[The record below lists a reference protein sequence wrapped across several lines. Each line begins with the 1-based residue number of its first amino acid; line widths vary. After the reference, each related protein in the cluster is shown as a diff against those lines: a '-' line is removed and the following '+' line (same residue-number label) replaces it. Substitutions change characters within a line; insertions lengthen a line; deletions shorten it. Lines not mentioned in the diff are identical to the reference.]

1 MTTPDNQHKYNPHTL
16 EGNSAAVLNSAAMHL
31 GEDQFA
37 AFALIGSADAA
48 AIRAGQFDRE
58 LEFEPDSGIGSAT
71 LAHLAACTHCRE
83 ELARFTE
90 SLVSFNHLSLAWAD
104 SRPAR
109 PMVVHTTLLGRLR
122 GSWLPCAAWAF
133 AVCTLLVALF
143 FSSPRLN
150 RDEPT
155 VASTSAPSTQDSD
168 AQIANDNQLMDR
180 VALELSRPERSPVA
194 EYGIGATPQPSAAR
208 SHKVAPRSNRPES
221 RLD

>member
-1 MTTPDNQHKYNPHTL
+1 LTTPDNQRKYNPHAL
-16 EGNSAAVLNSAAMHL
+16 EGNSATVLNSAAMHL
-31 GEDQFA
+31 GEDQFTA
-37 AFALIGSADAA
+37 LALIGSGDAA

-71 LAHLAACTHCRE
+71 LAHLAACPPCRE

-109 PMVVHTTLLGRLR
+109 PMVVHTTLLGHLR
-122 GSWLPCAAWAF
+122 GSWLPRAAWAF

-143 FSSPRLN
+143 FGSPRLN
-150 RDEPT
+150 RDKPT
-155 VASTSAPSTQDSD
+155 GAPSTQDSD

-180 VALELSRPERSPVA
+180 VTLELSRPERSPAA